1 MYPTKEEWLMA
12 KNKKVVLFGMSGL
25 GKTHISNMLRN
36 SGEWY
41 HYSIDY
47 RIGTRYMGEQ
57 IEDSYK
63 EEAMKSPYLRE
74 LLLGDSVHISSNISF
89 NNLAPLSN
97 YLGKPGNEEKGGLS
111 IDEYK
116 KRQAQ
121 HHIAEVKALLDTP
134 NFIDKSNRI
143 YGYPNFVC
151 DTGGS
156 ICEVVDPQNPNDPV
170 LKTLAENTLIVWIQ
184 GSDHH
189 TDELIKRFDQNP
201 KPMCYHPNFLDLK
214 WKEYL
219 KLNKCSFKEVD
230 PDDFVRWTY
239 SEAMDHRNPIYKSM
253 SSWGITVQAD
263 LISEVKT
270 PEEFNLLIGSTLS
283 DDLKK

>member
-1 MYPTKEEWLMA
+1 MYSTEKEWLMA

-25 GKTHISNMLRN
+25 GKTHISNILRQ

-47 RIGTRYMGEQ
+47 RIGTRYMGEH

-63 EEAMKSPYLRE
+63 EDAMKSPYLRE
-74 LLLGDSVHISSNISF
+74 LLLGDSIHISSNISF
-89 NNLAPLSN
+89 DNLAPLSN
-97 YLGKPGNEEKGGLS
+97 YLGKPGNQGKGGLS
-111 IDEYK
+111 IEEYK

-134 NFIDKSNRI
+134 NFINKSNRI

-156 ICEVVDPQNPNDPV
+156 ICEVVNPNDPNDPV
-170 LKTLAENTLIVWIQ
+170 LKTLAENTLMVWIK
-184 GSDHH
+184 GSSHH
-189 TDELIKRFDQNP
+189 TSELIKRFDENP
-201 KPMCYHPNFLDLK
+201 KPMCYDPDFLDLK
-214 WKEYL
+214 WSEYL
-219 KLNKCSFKEVD
+219 KKNKCSVKNVD

-239 SEAMDHRNPIYKSM
+239 SEAMAHRNPIYQSM
-253 SSWGITVQAD
+253 ASWGITVQAD
-263 LISEVKT
+263 LISQVKT
-270 PEEFNLLIGSTLS
+270 PSEFNSLIGSTIS
-283 DDLKK
+283 RNMT

>member
-1 MYPTKEEWLMA
+1 MYSTEEEWLLA
-12 KNKKVVLFGMSGL
+12 ENKKVVLFGMSGL
-25 GKTHISNMLRN
+25 GKTHISNILRQ

-47 RIGTRYMGEQ
+47 RIGTRYMGEH

-63 EEAMKSPYLRE
+63 EDAMKSPYLRE
-74 LLLGDSVHISSNISF
+74 LLLGDSIHISSNISF
-89 NNLAPLSN
+89 DNLAPLSN
-97 YLGKPGNEEKGGLS
+97 YLGKPGNEGKGGLS
-111 IDEYK
+111 IEEYK

-156 ICEVVDPQNPNDPV
+156 ICEVVNPDDPNDPV
-170 LKTLAENTLIVWIQ
+170 LKTLAENTLMVWIE
-184 GSDHH
+184 GSSHH
-189 TDELIKRFDQNP
+189 TDELIKRFDENP
-201 KPMCYHPNFLDLK
+201 KPMCYDSGFLDLK

-219 KLNKCSFKEVD
+219 KINKCSVNDVD

-239 SEAMDHRNPIYKSM
+239 SEAMAHRNPIYQSM
-253 SSWGITVQAD
+253 ASWGITVQAD
-263 LISEVKT
+263 LISQVKT
-270 PEEFNLLIGSTLS
+270 PSEFNSLIGSTIS
-283 DDLKK
+283 KNIR

>member
-1 MYPTKEEWLMA
+1 MYSTEEEWLLA
-12 KNKKVVLFGMSGL
+12 ENKKVVLFGMSGL
-25 GKTHISNMLRN
+25 GKTHISNILRQ

-47 RIGTRYMGEQ
+47 RIGTRYMGEH

-63 EEAMKSPYLRE
+63 EDAMKSPYLRE
-74 LLLGDSVHISSNISF
+74 LLLGDSIHISSNISF
-89 NNLAPLSN
+89 DNLTPLSN
-97 YLGKPGNEEKGGLS
+97 YMGKPGNEGKGGLS
-111 IDEYK
+111 IEEYK

-134 NFIDKSNRI
+134 NFINKSNRI

-156 ICEVVDPQNPNDPV
+156 ICEVVNPEDPNDQV
-170 LKTLAENTLIVWIQ
+170 LKTLAENTLMVWIE
-184 GSDHH
+184 GSSHH
-189 TDELIKRFDQNP
+189 TDELIKRFDENP
-201 KPMCYHPNFLDLK
+201 KPMCYDPGFLDLK

-219 KLNKCSFKEVD
+219 KINKCSVKDVD

-239 SEAMDHRNPIYKSM
+239 SEAMAHRNPIYQSM
-253 SSWGITVQAD
+253 ASWGITVQAD
-263 LISEVKT
+263 LISQVKT
-270 PEEFNLLIGSTLS
+270 PSEFNSLIGSTIS
-283 DDLKK
+283 RNIK

>member
-1 MYPTKEEWLMA
+1 MYSTEEEWLLA
-12 KNKKVVLFGMSGL
+12 ENKKVVLFGMSGL
-25 GKTHISNMLRN
+25 GKTHISNILRQ

-47 RIGTRYMGEQ
+47 RIGTRYMGEH

-63 EEAMKSPYLRE
+63 EDAMKSPYLRE
-74 LLLGDSVHISSNISF
+74 LLLGDSIYISSNISF

-111 IDEYK
+111 IEEYK

-156 ICEVVDPQNPNDPV
+156 ICEVVNPDDPNDPV
-170 LKTLAENTLIVWIQ
+170 LKTLAENTLMVWIE
-184 GSDHH
+184 GSSHH
-189 TDELIKRFDQNP
+189 TDELIKRFDENP
-201 KPMCYHPNFLDLK
+201 KPMCYDPGFLDLK

-219 KLNKCSFKEVD
+219 KINKCSVNDVD

-239 SEAMDHRNPIYKSM
+239 SEAMAHRNPIYQSM
-253 SSWGITVQAD
+253 ASWGITVQAD
-263 LISEVKT
+263 LISQVKT
-270 PEEFNLLIGSTLS
+270 PSEFNSLIGSTIS
-283 DDLKK
+283 RNIK

>member
-1 MYPTKEEWLMA
+1 MYSTQEEWLA
-12 KNKKVVLFGMSGL
+12 ADNKKVVLFGMSGL
-25 GKTHISNMLRN
+25 GKTHISNILRQ

-47 RIGTRYMGEQ
+47 RIGTRYMGEH

-63 EEAMKSPYLRE
+63 EDAMKSPYLRE
-74 LLLGDSVHISSNISF
+74 LLLGDSIHISSNISF
-89 NNLAPLSN
+89 DNLAPLSN
-97 YLGKPGNEEKGGLS
+97 YLGKPGNEGKGGLS
-111 IDEYK
+111 IEEYK

-156 ICEVVDPQNPNDPV
+156 ICEVVNPDDPNDPV
-170 LKTLAENTLIVWIQ
+170 LKTLAENTLMVWIE
-184 GSDHH
+184 GSSHH
-189 TDELIKRFDQNP
+189 TDELIKRFDGNP
-201 KPMCYHPNFLDLK
+201 KPMCYDPGFLNLK

-219 KLNKCSFKEVD
+219 KINKCSVNDVD

-239 SEAMDHRNPIYKSM
+239 SEAMAHRNPIYQSM
-253 SSWGITVQAD
+253 ASWGITVQAD
-263 LISEVKT
+263 LISQVKT
-270 PEEFNLLIGSTLS
+270 PSEFNSLIGSTIS
-283 DDLKK
+283 GNIK

>member
-134 NFIDKSNRI
+134 NFIDKSSRI

-156 ICEVVDPQNPNDPV
+156 ICEVVDPRNPNDPV
-170 LKTLAENTLIVWIQ
+170 LRTLAENTLIVWIQ

-219 KLNKCSFKEVD
+219 KVNKCSFEEVD
-230 PDDFVRWTY
+230 PDNFVRWTY
-239 SEAMDHRNPIYKSM
+239 SEAMDRNPIYKSM

-263 LISEVKT
+263 LISGVKT

>member
-170 LKTLAENTLIVWIQ
+170 LRTLAENTLIVWIQ

-219 KLNKCSFKEVD
+219 KLNKCSFEEVD

-239 SEAMDHRNPIYKSM
+239 NEAMNHRNPIYKSM

-263 LISEVKT
+263 LISGVKT

>member
-1 MYPTKEEWLMA
+1 MYSTEEEWLLA
-12 KNKKVVLFGMSGL
+12 ENKKVVLFGMSGL
-25 GKTHISNMLRN
+25 GKTHISNILRQ

-47 RIGTRYMGEQ
+47 RIGTRYMGEH

-63 EEAMKSPYLRE
+63 EDAMKSPYLRE
-74 LLLGDSVHISSNISF
+74 LLLGDSIHISSNISF
-89 NNLAPLSN
+89 DNLAPLSN
-97 YLGKPGNEEKGGLS
+97 YLGKPGNEGKGGLS
-111 IDEYK
+111 IEEYK

-134 NFIDKSNRI
+134 NFINKSNRI

-156 ICEVVDPQNPNDPV
+156 ICEVVNPDDPNDPV
-170 LKTLAENTLIVWIQ
+170 LKTLAENTLMVWIE
-184 GSDHH
+184 GSSHH
-189 TDELIKRFDQNP
+189 TDELIKRFDENP
-201 KPMCYHPNFLDLK
+201 KPMCYDPGFLDLK

-219 KLNKCSFKEVD
+219 KINKCSVIDVD

-239 SEAMDHRNPIYKSM
+239 SEAMAHRNPIYQSM
-253 SSWGITVQAD
+253 ASWGITVQAD
-263 LISEVKT
+263 LISQVKT
-270 PEEFNLLIGSTLS
+270 PSEFNSLIGSTIS
-283 DDLKK
+283 RNIK

>member
-1 MYPTKEEWLMA
+1 MYSTEEEWLLA
-12 KNKKVVLFGMSGL
+12 ENKKVVLFGMSGL
-25 GKTHISNMLRN
+25 GKTHISNILLQ

-47 RIGTRYMGEQ
+47 RIGTRYMGEH

-63 EEAMKSPYLRE
+63 EDAMKSPYLRE
-74 LLLGDSVHISSNISF
+74 LLLGDSIHISSNISF
-89 NNLAPLSN
+89 DNLAPLSN
-97 YLGKPGNEEKGGLS
+97 YLGKPGNEGKGGLS
-111 IDEYK
+111 IEEYK

-134 NFIDKSNRI
+134 NFINKSNRI

-156 ICEVVDPQNPNDPV
+156 ICEVVNPDDPNDPV
-170 LKTLAENTLIVWIQ
+170 LKTLAENTLMVWIE
-184 GSDHH
+184 GSSHH
-189 TDELIKRFDQNP
+189 TDELIKRFDENP
-201 KPMCYHPNFLDLK
+201 KPMCYDPGFMDSK

-219 KLNKCSFKEVD
+219 KINKCSVNDVD

-239 SEAMDHRNPIYKSM
+239 SEAMAHRNPIYQSM
-253 SSWGITVQAD
+253 ASWGITVQAD
-263 LISEVKT
+263 LISQVKT
-270 PEEFNLLIGSTLS
+270 PSEFNSLIGSTIS
-283 DDLKK
+283 RNIK

>member
-1 MYPTKEEWLMA
+1 MYSTEEEWLLA
-12 KNKKVVLFGMSGL
+12 ENKKVVLFGMSGL
-25 GKTHISNMLRN
+25 GKTHISNILRQ

-47 RIGTRYMGEQ
+47 RISTRYMGEH

-63 EEAMKSPYLRE
+63 EDAMKSPYLRE
-74 LLLGDSVHISSNISF
+74 LLLGDSIHISSNISF
-89 NNLAPLSN
+89 DNLAPLSN
-97 YLGKPGNEEKGGLS
+97 YLGKPGNEGKGGLS
-111 IDEYK
+111 IEEYK

-156 ICEVVDPQNPNDPV
+156 ICEVVNPDDPNDPV
-170 LKTLAENTLIVWIQ
+170 LKTLAENTLMVWIE
-184 GSDHH
+184 GSSHH
-189 TDELIKRFDQNP
+189 TDELIKRFDENP
-201 KPMCYHPNFLDLK
+201 KPMCYDSGFLDLK

-219 KLNKCSFKEVD
+219 KINKCSVNDVD

-239 SEAMDHRNPIYKSM
+239 SEAMAHRNPIYQSM
-253 SSWGITVQAD
+253 ASWGITVQAD
-263 LISEVKT
+263 LISQVKT
-270 PEEFNLLIGSTLS
+270 PSEFNSLIGSTIS
-283 DDLKK
+283 RNIK

>member
-1 MYPTKEEWLMA
+1 MYSTEEEWLLA
-12 KNKKVVLFGMSGL
+12 ENKKVVLFGMSGL
-25 GKTHISNMLRN
+25 GKTHISNILRH

-47 RIGTRYMGEQ
+47 RIGTRYMGEH

-63 EEAMKSPYLRE
+63 EDAMKSPYLRE
-74 LLLGDSVHISSNISF
+74 LLLGDSIHISSNISF
-89 NNLAPLSN
+89 DNLAPLSN
-97 YLGKPGNEEKGGLS
+97 YLGKPGNEGKGGLS
-111 IDEYK
+111 IEEYK

-134 NFIDKSNRI
+134 NFINKSNRI

-156 ICEVVDPQNPNDPV
+156 ICEVVNPDDPNDPV
-170 LKTLAENTLIVWIQ
+170 LKTLAENTLMVWIE
-184 GSDHH
+184 GSSHH
-189 TDELIKRFDQNP
+189 TDKLIKRFDENP
-201 KPMCYHPNFLDLK
+201 KPMCYDPGFLDLK

-219 KLNKCSFKEVD
+219 KINKCSVNDVD

-239 SEAMDHRNPIYKSM
+239 SEAMAHRNPIYQSM
-253 SSWGITVQAD
+253 ASWGITVQAD
-263 LISEVKT
+263 SLSQVKT
-270 PEEFNLLIGSTLS
+270 PSEFNSLIGSTIS
-283 DDLKK
+283 RNIK

>member
-1 MYPTKEEWLMA
+1 MYSTEEEWLLA
-12 KNKKVVLFGMSGL
+12 ENKKVVLFGMSGL
-25 GKTHISNMLRN
+25 GKTHISNILRQ

-47 RIGTRYMGEQ
+47 RIGTRYMGEH

-63 EEAMKSPYLRE
+63 EDAMKSPYLRE
-74 LLLGDSVHISSNISF
+74 LLLGDSIHISSNISF
-89 NNLAPLSN
+89 DNLAPLSN
-97 YLGKPGNEEKGGLS
+97 YLGKPGNEGKGGLS
-111 IDEYK
+111 IEEYK

-156 ICEVVDPQNPNDPV
+156 ICEVVNPDDPNDPV
-170 LKTLAENTLIVWIQ
+170 LKTLAENTLMVWIE
-184 GSDHH
+184 GSSHH
-189 TDELIKRFDQNP
+189 TDELIKRFDENP
-201 KPMCYHPNFLDLK
+201 KPMCYDSGFLDLK

-219 KLNKCSFKEVD
+219 KINKCSVKNVD

-239 SEAMDHRNPIYKSM
+239 SEAMAHRNPIYQSM
-253 SSWGITVQAD
+253 ASWGITVQAD
-263 LISEVKT
+263 LISQVKT
-270 PEEFNLLIGSTLS
+270 PSEFNSLIGSTIS
-283 DDLKK
+283 RNIK

>member
-1 MYPTKEEWLMA
+1 MYLTEEEWLLA
-12 KNKKVVLFGMSGL
+12 ENKKVVLFGMSGL
-25 GKTHISNMLRN
+25 GKTHISNILRQ

-47 RIGTRYMGEQ
+47 RIGTRYMGEH

-63 EEAMKSPYLRE
+63 EDAMKSPYLRE
-74 LLLGDSVHISSNISF
+74 LLLGDSIHISSNISF
-89 NNLAPLSN
+89 DNLAPLSN
-97 YLGKPGNEEKGGLS
+97 YLGKPGNEGKGGLS
-111 IDEYK
+111 IEEYK

-156 ICEVVDPQNPNDPV
+156 ICEVVNPDDPNDPV
-170 LKTLAENTLIVWIQ
+170 LKTLAENTLMVWIE
-184 GSDHH
+184 GSSHH
-189 TDELIKRFDQNP
+189 TDELIKRFDENP
-201 KPMCYHPNFLDLK
+201 KPMCYDSGFLDLK

-219 KLNKCSFKEVD
+219 KINKCSVNNVD

-239 SEAMDHRNPIYKSM
+239 SEAMAHRNPIYQSM
-253 SSWGITVQAD
+253 ASWGITVQAD
-263 LISEVKT
+263 LISQVKT
-270 PEEFNLLIGSTLS
+270 PSEFNSLIGSTIS
-283 DDLKK
+283 RNIK

>member
-1 MYPTKEEWLMA
+1 MYSTEEEWLLA
-12 KNKKVVLFGMSGL
+12 ENKKVVLFGMSGL
-25 GKTHISNMLRN
+25 GKTHISNILRK

-47 RIGTRYMGEQ
+47 RIGTRYMGEH

-63 EEAMKSPYLRE
+63 EDAMKSPYLRE
-74 LLLGDSVHISSNISF
+74 LLLGDSIHISSNISF
-89 NNLAPLSN
+89 DNLAPLSN
-97 YLGKPGNEEKGGLS
+97 YLGKPGNEGKGGLS
-111 IDEYK
+111 MEEYK

-156 ICEVVDPQNPNDPV
+156 ICEVVNPDDPNDPV
-170 LKTLAENTLIVWIQ
+170 LKTLAENTLMVWIE
-184 GSDHH
+184 GSSHH
-189 TDELIKRFDQNP
+189 TDELIKRFDENP
-201 KPMCYHPNFLDLK
+201 KPMCYDPGFLDLK

-219 KLNKCSFKEVD
+219 KINKCSFNDVD

-239 SEAMDHRNPIYKSM
+239 NEAMAHRNPIYQSM
-253 SSWGITVQAD
+253 ASWGITVQAD
-263 LISEVKT
+263 LISQVKT
-270 PEEFNLLIGSTLS
+270 PSEFNSLIGSTIS
-283 DDLKK
+283 RNIK

>member
-1 MYPTKEEWLMA
+1 MYSTEEEWLLA
-12 KNKKVVLFGMSGL
+12 ENKKVVLFGMSGL
-25 GKTHISNMLRN
+25 GKTHISNILRQ

-47 RIGTRYMGEQ
+47 RIGTRYMGEH
-57 IEDSYK
+57 IVDSYK
-63 EEAMKSPYLRE
+63 EDAMKSPYLRE
-74 LLLGDSVHISSNISF
+74 LLLGDSIHISSNISF
-89 NNLAPLSN
+89 DNLAPLSN
-97 YLGKPGNEEKGGLS
+97 YLGKPGNEGKGGLS
-111 IDEYK
+111 IEEYK

-156 ICEVVDPQNPNDPV
+156 ICEVVNPDDPNDPV
-170 LKTLAENTLIVWIQ
+170 LKTLAENTLMVWIE
-184 GSDHH
+184 GSSHH
-189 TDELIKRFDQNP
+189 TDELIKRFDENP
-201 KPMCYHPNFLDLK
+201 KPMCYDPGFLDLK

-219 KLNKCSFKEVD
+219 KINKCSVNDVD

-239 SEAMDHRNPIYKSM
+239 SEAMAHRNPIYQSM
-253 SSWGITVQAD
+253 ASWGITVQAD
-263 LISEVKT
+263 LISQVKT
-270 PEEFNLLIGSTLS
+270 PSEFNSLIGSTIS
-283 DDLKK
+283 RNIK

>member
-1 MYPTKEEWLMA
+1 MYSTEKEWLMA

-25 GKTHISNMLRN
+25 GKTHISNILRQ

-47 RIGTRYMGEQ
+47 RIGTRYMGEH

-63 EEAMKSPYLRE
+63 EDAMKSPYLRE
-74 LLLGDSVHISSNISF
+74 LLLGDSIHISSNISF
-89 NNLAPLSN
+89 DNLAPLSN
-97 YLGKPGNEEKGGLS
+97 YLGKPGNEGKGGLS
-111 IDEYK
+111 IEEYK

-156 ICEVVDPQNPNDPV
+156 ICEVVNPDDPNDPV
-170 LKTLAENTLIVWIQ
+170 LKTLAENTLMVWIE
-184 GSDHH
+184 GSSHH
-189 TDELIKRFDQNP
+189 TDELIKRFDENP
-201 KPMCYHPNFLDLK
+201 KPMCYDSGFLDLK

-219 KLNKCSFKEVD
+219 KINKCSVNDVD

-239 SEAMDHRNPIYKSM
+239 SEAMAHRNPIYQSM
-253 SSWGITVQAD
+253 ASWGITVQAD
-263 LISEVKT
+263 LICQVKT
-270 PEEFNLLIGSTLS
+270 PSEFNSLIGSTIS
-283 DDLKK
+283 RNIK

>member
-1 MYPTKEEWLMA
+1 MYSTEKEWLMA
-12 KNKKVVLFGMSGL
+12 ENKKVVLFGMSGL
-25 GKTHISNMLRN
+25 GKTHISNILRQ

-47 RIGTRYMGEQ
+47 RIGTRYMGEH

-63 EEAMKSPYLRE
+63 EDAMKSPYLRE
-74 LLLGDSVHISSNISF
+74 LLLGDSIHISSNISF
-89 NNLAPLSN
+89 DNLAPLSN
-97 YLGKPGNEEKGGLS
+97 YLGKPGNEGKGGLS
-111 IDEYK
+111 IEEYK

-156 ICEVVDPQNPNDPV
+156 ICEVVNPDDPNDPV
-170 LKTLAENTLIVWIQ
+170 LKTLAENTLMVWIE
-184 GSDHH
+184 GSSHH
-189 TDELIKRFDQNP
+189 TDELIKRFDESP
-201 KPMCYHPNFLDLK
+201 KPMCYDPGFLDLK

-219 KLNKCSFKEVD
+219 KINKCSVNDVD

-239 SEAMDHRNPIYKSM
+239 SEAMAHRNPIYQSM
-253 SSWGITVQAD
+253 ASWGITVQAD
-263 LISEVKT
+263 LISQVKT
-270 PEEFNLLIGSTLS
+270 PSEFNSLIGSTIS
-283 DDLKK
+283 RNIK

>member
-36 SGEWY
+36 SGQWY

-97 YLGKPGNEEKGGLS
+97 YLGKPGNEEKGAVSYTHLTLPT
-111 IDEYK
+111 I
-116 KRQAQ
+116 
-121 HHIAEVKALLDTP
+121 LL
-134 NFIDKSNRI
+134 
-143 YGYPNFVC
+143 V
-151 DTGGS
+151 
-156 ICEVVDPQNPNDPV
+156 
-170 LKTLAENTLIVWIQ
+170 
-184 GSDHH
+184 
-189 TDELIKRFDQNP
+189 
-201 KPMCYHPNFLDLK
+201 
-214 WKEYL
+214 
-219 KLNKCSFKEVD
+219 
-230 PDDFVRWTY
+230 
-239 SEAMDHRNPIYKSM
+239 
-253 SSWGITVQAD
+253 
-263 LISEVKT
+263 
-270 PEEFNLLIGSTLS
+270 
-283 DDLKK
+283 

>member
-1 MYPTKEEWLMA
+1 MYSTEKEWLMA

-25 GKTHISNMLRN
+25 GKTHISNILRQ

-47 RIGTRYMGEQ
+47 RIGTRYMGEH

-63 EEAMKSPYLRE
+63 EDAMKSPYLRE
-74 LLLGDSVHISSNISF
+74 LLLGDSIHISSNISF
-89 NNLAPLSN
+89 DNLAPLSN
-97 YLGKPGNEEKGGLS
+97 YLGKPGNEGKGGLS
-111 IDEYK
+111 MEEYK
-116 KRQAQ
+116 KRRAQ

-156 ICEVVDPQNPNDPV
+156 ICEVVNPDDPNDPV
-170 LKTLAENTLIVWIQ
+170 LKTLAENTLMVWIE
-184 GSDHH
+184 GSSHH
-189 TDELIKRFDQNP
+189 TDELIKRFDENP
-201 KPMCYHPNFLDLK
+201 KPMCYDSGFLDLK

-219 KLNKCSFKEVD
+219 KINKCSVNDVD

-239 SEAMDHRNPIYKSM
+239 SEAMAHRNPIYQSM
-253 SSWGITVQAD
+253 ASWGITVQAD
-263 LISEVKT
+263 LISQVKT
-270 PEEFNLLIGSTLS
+270 PSEFNSLIGSTIS
-283 DDLKK
+283 RNIK

>member
-1 MYPTKEEWLMA
+1 MYSTEEEWLLA
-12 KNKKVVLFGMSGL
+12 ENKKVVLFGMSGL
-25 GKTHISNMLRN
+25 GKTHISNILRQ

-47 RIGTRYMGEQ
+47 RIGTRYMGEH

-63 EEAMKSPYLRE
+63 EDAMKSPYLRE
-74 LLLGDSVHISSNISF
+74 LLLGDSIHISSNISF
-89 NNLAPLSN
+89 DNLAPLSN
-97 YLGKPGNEEKGGLS
+97 YLGKPGNEGKGGLS
-111 IDEYK
+111 IEEYK

-156 ICEVVDPQNPNDPV
+156 ICEVVNPDDPNDPV
-170 LKTLAENTLIVWIQ
+170 LKTLAENTLMVWIE
-184 GSDHH
+184 GSSHH
-189 TDELIKRFDQNP
+189 TDELIKRFDENP
-201 KPMCYHPNFLDLK
+201 KPMCYDPGFLDLK

-219 KLNKCSFKEVD
+219 KINKCSVNDVD

-239 SEAMDHRNPIYKSM
+239 SEAMAHRNPIYQSM
-253 SSWGITVQAD
+253 ASWGITVQAD
-263 LISEVKT
+263 SLSQVKT
-270 PEEFNLLIGSTLS
+270 PSEFNSLIGSTIS
-283 DDLKK
+283 RNIK

>member
-1 MYPTKEEWLMA
+1 MYSTEEEWLLA
-12 KNKKVVLFGMSGL
+12 ENKKVVLFGMSGL
-25 GKTHISNMLRN
+25 GKTHISNILRQ

-47 RIGTRYMGEQ
+47 RIGTRYMGEH

-63 EEAMKSPYLRE
+63 EDAMKSPYLRE
-74 LLLGDSVHISSNISF
+74 LLLGDSIHISSNISF
-89 NNLAPLSN
+89 DNLAPLSN
-97 YLGKPGNEEKGGLS
+97 YLGKPGNEGKGGLS
-111 IDEYK
+111 IEEYK

-156 ICEVVDPQNPNDPV
+156 ICEVVNPDDPNDPV
-170 LKTLAENTLIVWIQ
+170 LKTLAENTLMVWIE
-184 GSDHH
+184 GSSHH
-189 TDELIKRFDQNP
+189 TDELIKRFDENP
-201 KPMCYHPNFLDLK
+201 KPMCYDSGFLDLK

-219 KLNKCSFKEVD
+219 KINKCSVNDVD

-239 SEAMDHRNPIYKSM
+239 SEAMAHRNPIYQSM
-253 SSWGITVQAD
+253 ASWGITVQAD
-263 LISEVKT
+263 LISQVKT
-270 PEEFNLLIGSTLS
+270 PSDFNSLIGSTIS
-283 DDLKK
+283 RNIK

>member
-1 MYPTKEEWLMA
+1 MYSTEEEWLLA
-12 KNKKVVLFGMSGL
+12 ENKKVVLFGMSGL
-25 GKTHISNMLRN
+25 GKTHISNILRQ

-47 RIGTRYMGEQ
+47 RIGTRYMGEH

-63 EEAMKSPYLRE
+63 EDAMKSPYLRE
-74 LLLGDSVHISSNISF
+74 LLLGDSIHISSNISF
-89 NNLAPLSN
+89 DNLAPLSN
-97 YLGKPGNEEKGGLS
+97 YLGKPGNEGKGGLS
-111 IDEYK
+111 IEEYK

-156 ICEVVDPQNPNDPV
+156 ICEVVNPDDPNDPV
-170 LKTLAENTLIVWIQ
+170 LKTLAENTLMVWIE
-184 GSDHH
+184 GSSHH
-189 TDELIKRFDQNP
+189 TDKLIKRFDENP
-201 KPMCYHPNFLDLK
+201 KPMCYDPGFLDLK

-219 KLNKCSFKEVD
+219 KINKCSVNDVD

-239 SEAMDHRNPIYKSM
+239 SEAMAHRNPIYQSM
-253 SSWGITVQAD
+253 AS
-263 LISEVKT
+263 
-270 PEEFNLLIGSTLS
+270 
-283 DDLKK
+283 

>member
-1 MYPTKEEWLMA
+1 MYSTEEEWLLA
-12 KNKKVVLFGMSGL
+12 ENKKVVLFGMSGL
-25 GKTHISNMLRN
+25 GKTHISNILRQ

-47 RIGTRYMGEQ
+47 RIGTRYMGEH

-63 EEAMKSPYLRE
+63 EDAMKSPYLRE
-74 LLLGDSVHISSNISF
+74 LLLGDPIHISSNITF
-89 NNLAPLSN
+89 DNLAPLSN
-97 YLGKPGNEEKGGLS
+97 YLGKPGNEGKGGLS
-111 IDEYK
+111 IEEYK

-156 ICEVVDPQNPNDPV
+156 ICEVVNPDDPNDPV
-170 LKTLAENTLIVWIQ
+170 LKTLAENTLMVWIE
-184 GSDHH
+184 GSSHH
-189 TDELIKRFDQNP
+189 TDELIKRFDENP
-201 KPMCYHPNFLDLK
+201 KPMCYDPGFLDLK

-219 KLNKCSFKEVD
+219 KINKCSVNDVD

-239 SEAMDHRNPIYKSM
+239 SEAMAHRNPIYQSM
-253 SSWGITVQAD
+253 ASWGITVKAD
-263 LISEVKT
+263 LISQVKT
-270 PEEFNLLIGSTLS
+270 PSEFNSLIGSTIS
-283 DDLKK
+283 RNIK

>member
-1 MYPTKEEWLMA
+1 MYSTEEEWLLA
-12 KNKKVVLFGMSGL
+12 ENKKVVLFGMSGL
-25 GKTHISNMLRN
+25 GKTHISNILRQ

-47 RIGTRYMGEQ
+47 RIGTRYMGEH

-63 EEAMKSPYLRE
+63 EDAMKSPYLRE
-74 LLLGDSVHISSNISF
+74 LLLGDSIHISSNISF
-89 NNLAPLSN
+89 DNLAPLSN
-97 YLGKPGNEEKGGLS
+97 YLGKPGNEGKGGLS
-111 IDEYK
+111 IEEYK

-156 ICEVVDPQNPNDPV
+156 ICEVVNPDDPNDPV
-170 LKTLAENTLIVWIQ
+170 LKTLAENTLMVWIE
-184 GSDHH
+184 GSSHH
-189 TDELIKRFDQNP
+189 TDELIKRFDENP
-201 KPMCYHPNFLDLK
+201 KPMCYDSGFLDLK

-219 KLNKCSFKEVD
+219 KINKYSVNDVD

-239 SEAMDHRNPIYKSM
+239 SEAMAHRNPIYQSM
-253 SSWGITVQAD
+253 ASWGITVQAD
-263 LISEVKT
+263 SISQVKT
-270 PEEFNLLIGSTLS
+270 PSEFNSLIGSTIS
-283 DDLKK
+283 RNIK

>member
-1 MYPTKEEWLMA
+1 MYSTEEEWLLA
-12 KNKKVVLFGMSGL
+12 ENKKVVLFGMSGL
-25 GKTHISNMLRN
+25 GKTHISNILRQ

-47 RIGTRYMGEQ
+47 RIGTRYMGEH

-63 EEAMKSPYLRE
+63 EDAMKSPYLRE
-74 LLLGDSVHISSNISF
+74 LLLGDSIHISSNISF
-89 NNLAPLSN
+89 DNLAPLSN
-97 YLGKPGNEEKGGLS
+97 YLGKPGNQGKGGLS
-111 IDEYK
+111 IEEYK

-134 NFIDKSNRI
+134 NFINKSNRI

-156 ICEVVDPQNPNDPV
+156 ICEVVNPDDPNDPV
-170 LKTLAENTLIVWIQ
+170 LKTLAENTLMVWIE
-184 GSDHH
+184 GSSHH
-189 TDELIKRFDQNP
+189 TDELIKRFDENP
-201 KPMCYHPNFLDLK
+201 KPMCYDPGFLDLK

-219 KLNKCSFKEVD
+219 KINKCSVNDVD

-239 SEAMDHRNPIYKSM
+239 SEAMAHRNPIYQSM
-253 SSWGITVQAD
+253 ASWGITVQAD
-263 LISEVKT
+263 LISQVKT
-270 PEEFNLLIGSTLS
+270 PSEFNSLIGSTIS
-283 DDLKK
+283 RNIK

>member
-1 MYPTKEEWLMA
+1 MYSTEKEWLMA

-25 GKTHISNMLRN
+25 GKTHISNILRQ
-36 SGEWY
+36 SGDWY

-47 RIGTRYMGEQ
+47 RIGTRYMGEH

-63 EEAMKSPYLRE
+63 EDAMKSPYLRE
-74 LLLGDSVHISSNISF
+74 LLLGDSIHISSNISF
-89 NNLAPLSN
+89 DNLAPLSN
-97 YLGKPGNEEKGGLS
+97 YLGKPGNEGKGGLS
-111 IDEYK
+111 IEEYK

-134 NFIDKSNRI
+134 NFINKSNRI

-156 ICEVVDPQNPNDPV
+156 ICEVVNPDDPNDPV
-170 LKTLAENTLIVWIQ
+170 LKTLAENTLMVWIE
-184 GSDHH
+184 GSSHH
-189 TDELIKRFDQNP
+189 TDELIKRFDENP
-201 KPMCYHPNFLDLK
+201 KPMCYDSGFLDLK

-219 KLNKCSFKEVD
+219 KINKYSVNDVD

-239 SEAMDHRNPIYKSM
+239 SEAMAHRNPIYQSM
-253 SSWGITVQAD
+253 ASWGITVQAD
-263 LISEVKT
+263 LISQVKT
-270 PEEFNLLIGSTLS
+270 PSEFNSLIGSTIS
-283 DDLKK
+283 RNIK

>member
-1 MYPTKEEWLMA
+1 MYSTEEEWLLA
-12 KNKKVVLFGMSGL
+12 ENKKVVLFGMSGL
-25 GKTHISNMLRN
+25 GKTHISNILRQ

-47 RIGTRYMGEQ
+47 RIGTRYMGEH

-63 EEAMKSPYLRE
+63 EDAMKSPYLRE
-74 LLLGDSVHISSNISF
+74 LLLGDSIHISSNISF
-89 NNLAPLSN
+89 DNLAPLSN
-97 YLGKPGNEEKGGLS
+97 YLGKPGNQGKGGLS
-111 IDEYK
+111 IEEYK

-134 NFIDKSNRI
+134 NFINKSNRI

-156 ICEVVDPQNPNDPV
+156 ICEVVNPDDPNDPV
-170 LKTLAENTLIVWIQ
+170 LKTLAENTLMVWIE
-184 GSDHH
+184 GSSHH
-189 TDELIKRFDQNP
+189 TDELIKRFDENP
-201 KPMCYHPNFLDLK
+201 KPMCYDPDFLDLK

-219 KLNKCSFKEVD
+219 KINKCSVNDVD

-239 SEAMDHRNPIYKSM
+239 SEAMAHRNPIYQSM
-253 SSWGITVQAD
+253 ASWGITVQAD
-263 LISEVKT
+263 LISQVKT
-270 PEEFNLLIGSTLS
+270 PSEFNSLIGSTIS
-283 DDLKK
+283 RNIK

>member
-1 MYPTKEEWLMA
+1 MYSTEEEWLLA
-12 KNKKVVLFGMSGL
+12 ENKKVVLFGMSGL
-25 GKTHISNMLRN
+25 GKTHISNILRQ

-47 RIGTRYMGEQ
+47 RIGTRYMGEH

-63 EEAMKSPYLRE
+63 EDAMKSPYLRE
-74 LLLGDSVHISSNISF
+74 LLLGDSIHISSNISF
-89 NNLAPLSN
+89 DNLAPLSN
-97 YLGKPGNEEKGGLS
+97 YLGKPGNEGKGGLS
-111 IDEYK
+111 IEEYK

-134 NFIDKSNRI
+134 NFINKSNRI

-156 ICEVVDPQNPNDPV
+156 ICEVVNPDDPNDPV
-170 LKTLAENTLIVWIQ
+170 LKTLAENTLMVWIE
-184 GSDHH
+184 GSSHH
-189 TDELIKRFDQNP
+189 TDELIKRFDENP
-201 KPMCYHPNFLDLK
+201 KPMCYDPGFMDSK

-219 KLNKCSFKEVD
+219 KINKCSVIDVD

-239 SEAMDHRNPIYKSM
+239 SEAMAHRNPIYQSM
-253 SSWGITVQAD
+253 ASWGITVQAD
-263 LISEVKT
+263 LISQVKT
-270 PEEFNLLIGSTLS
+270 PSEFNSLIGSTIS
-283 DDLKK
+283 RNIK

>member
-1 MYPTKEEWLMA
+1 MYSTEKEWLMA

-25 GKTHISNMLRN
+25 GKTHISNILRQ

-47 RIGTRYMGEQ
+47 RIGTRYMGEH

-63 EEAMKSPYLRE
+63 EDAMKSPYLRE
-74 LLLGDSVHISSNISF
+74 LLLGDSIHISSNISF
-89 NNLAPLSN
+89 DNLAPLSN
-97 YLGKPGNEEKGGLS
+97 YLGKPGNDGKGGLS
-111 IDEYK
+111 IEEYK

-156 ICEVVDPQNPNDPV
+156 ICEVVNPEDPSDPV
-170 LKTLAENTLIVWIQ
+170 LTTLAENTLMVWIE
-184 GSDHH
+184 GSSHH
-189 TDELIKRFDQNP
+189 IDELIKRFDENP
-201 KPMCYHPNFLDLK
+201 KPMCYDPGFLDLK
-214 WKEYL
+214 WREYL
-219 KLNKCSFKEVD
+219 KINKCSVKNVD

-239 SEAMDHRNPIYKSM
+239 SEAMAHRTPIYKSM
-253 SSWGITVQAD
+253 ASWGITVQAD
-263 LISEVKT
+263 LISQVKT
-270 PEEFNLLIGSTLS
+270 PSEFNSLIGSTIS
-283 DDLKK
+283 RNIK

>member
-170 LKTLAENTLIVWIQ
+170 LKTLAENTLIVWIE

-239 SEAMDHRNPIYKSM
+239 SEAMEHRYPIYKSM

-263 LISEVKT
+263 LISGVKT
-270 PEEFNLLIGSTLS
+270 PEEFNLLIGSMLS

>member
-1 MYPTKEEWLMA
+1 MYSTEEEWLLA
-12 KNKKVVLFGMSGL
+12 ENKKVVLFGMSGL
-25 GKTHISNMLRN
+25 GKTHISNMLRQ

-47 RIGTRYMGEQ
+47 RIGTRYMGEH

-63 EEAMKSPYLRE
+63 EDAMKSPYLRE
-74 LLLGDSVHISSNISF
+74 LLLGDSIHISSNISF
-89 NNLAPLSN
+89 DNLAPLSN
-97 YLGKPGNEEKGGLS
+97 YLGKPGNEGKGGLS
-111 IDEYK
+111 IEEYK

-134 NFIDKSNRI
+134 NFINKSNRI

-156 ICEVVDPQNPNDPV
+156 ICEVVNPDDPNDPV
-170 LKTLAENTLIVWIQ
+170 LKTLAENTLMVWIE
-184 GSDHH
+184 GSSHH
-189 TDELIKRFDQNP
+189 TDKLIKRFDENP
-201 KPMCYHPNFLDLK
+201 KPMCYDPGFLDLK

-219 KLNKCSFKEVD
+219 KINKCSVNDVD

-239 SEAMDHRNPIYKSM
+239 SEAMAHRNPIYQSM
-253 SSWGITVQAD
+253 ASWGITVQAD
-263 LISEVKT
+263 SISQVKT
-270 PEEFNLLIGSTLS
+270 PSEFNSLIGSTIS
-283 DDLKK
+283 RNIK